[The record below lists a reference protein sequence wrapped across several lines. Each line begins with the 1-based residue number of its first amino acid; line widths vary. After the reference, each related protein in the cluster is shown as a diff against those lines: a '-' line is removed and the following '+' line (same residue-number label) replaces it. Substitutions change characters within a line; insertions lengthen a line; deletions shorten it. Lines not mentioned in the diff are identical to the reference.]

1 MRLRLQTYEHT
12 DCTDRTILV
21 RRNRYAFAEQA
32 GIGTP
37 VVQNSTHDNL
47 RLRLR
52 RVVLFPLFSLR
63 SFRPR
68 IAQRMLY
75 HYLSKSVDCRI
86 NIWYFYLRTT
96 SSWGPV
102 VRNSDNGSGVRALLN
117 QNRHNIAYENAS
129 RLGKHTRE

>member
-68 IAQRMLY
+68 IAQRML
-75 HYLSKSVDCRI
+75 HPYLSKLVDWRI
-86 NIWYFYLRTT
+86 NIWYFLSAHDFLLGARCPELRQR
-96 SSWGPV
+96 V
-102 VRNSDNGSGVRALLN
+102 GSPC
-117 QNRHNIAYENAS
+117 AS
-129 RLGKHTRE
+129 